1 MSLNKAILKGRLGG
15 DPEVK
20 NSVVNFSIAT
30 DDGYKDK
37 DGNKVENTNWHRCT
51 AFGKTGEI
59 IAKWFKKGDE
69 ILVIGRIDYRE
80 YDGKYY
86 TNIIVSEFDFVSSK
100 QSEGQPKQDAKAP
113 GTPFETVPTDDLNE
127 PKDDLPF

>member
-1 MSLNKAILKGRLGG
+1 MSLNKSFLKGRLGG
-15 DPEVK
+15 DPETK
-20 NSVVNFSIAT
+20 NTVVTFSIAT

-80 YDGKYY
+80 YEGKYY
-86 TNIIVSEFDFVSSK
+86 TSIIVSEFDFVGSSK
-100 QSEGQPKQDAKAP
+100 QSEGQPKQTAP
-113 GTPFETVPTDDLNE
+113 GTPFETIPDDDLNGE
-127 PKDDLPF
+127 EDDLPFS